1 VSSEATPTAREPLV
15 NKGFPEPYLLIA
27 GAVTVLAVAFAVRHP
42 WSADFGVHAA
52 TVERLRENLTHPG
65 NPLVAA
71 DGPSP
76 YYSPYPLMLALLAR
90 LTGLSAVTL
99 LAIAGPLVIV
109 LLLWGLRAFVRTLSD
124 RPLAPVLA
132 LVFLLVLWGLQPRV
146 WSGFFSLWALPFVA
160 AFPSTLALA
169 LTLLLWAGLT
179 RDPGRWRWIGLGV
192 LAALV
197 VLIHPFTAV
206 MAGLGALALVAG
218 RARRL
223 SRGGWLR
230 LAGAVGVAALAVAV
244 WPYYPFTALLPAS
257 QALDSIHRPLYD
269 RPWLF
274 FGLLV
279 LTLPALWVRWRRD
292 RLDPLVLLFAGA
304 AVLVALGWVTGRY
317 ALGRLWPAVALAGQ
331 LALAVEL
338 ARARRWLPVAAVAC
352 AVGLVVQGSNL
363 LYLVPVPPKVHTAT
377 HMYVDWP
384 TYSWIARYTR
394 PGDVLLTS
402 DFYAVRSVG
411 AYGLY
416 TVAPAWPDPFLP
428 DEAQRRSDLL
438 VMLRG
443 STDAVTRAALFR
455 RYHVRWVLAMPN
467 RWYPVDGR
475 PLVATGPGGERL
487 YEVREPL

>member
-1 VSSEATPTAREPLV
+1 V
-15 NKGFPEPYLLIA
+15 
-27 GAVTVLAVAFAVRHP
+27 
-42 WSADFGVHAA
+42 
-52 TVERLRENLTHPG
+52 
-65 NPLVAA
+65 
-71 DGPSP
+71 
-76 YYSPYPLMLALLAR
+76 LAR
-90 LTGLSAVTL
+90 LTGLSAVTV
-99 LAIAGPLVIV
+99 LAIAGPLVVV
-109 LLLWGLRAFVRTLSD
+109 LLLWALRAFVRTLSD
-124 RPLAPVLA
+124 RPLAPVLS

-169 LTLLLWAGLT
+169 LTLLLWAGLS
-179 RDPGRWRWIGLGV
+179 RGPARWWGWAGLGV

-218 RARRL
+218 RARQL
-223 SRGGWLR
+223 SWGG
-230 LAGAVGVAALAVAV
+230 LALAVGVAALGVAV

-257 QALDSIHRPLYD
+257 HALDTIHRPLYD

-279 LTLPALWVRWRRD
+279 LALPALWVRWRRD
-292 RLDPLVLLFAGA
+292 RLDPLALLFVGA
-304 AVLVALGWVTGRY
+304 VLLVALGWVTGRY

-331 LALAVEL
+331 LALAVEV
-338 ARARRWLPVAAVAC
+338 RTRRWLTVVAVAC

-363 LYLVPVPPKVHTAT
+363 LYLAPVPPRVRTAT
-377 HMYVDWP
+377 HMYVEWP
-384 TYSWIARYTR
+384 TYSWLARYTR
-394 PGDVLLTS
+394 PGDVVLTS
-402 DFYAVRSVG
+402 DFYAVRDVG

-428 DEAQRRSDLL
+428 DEAQRRDDLL

-443 STDAVTRAALFR
+443 STDPATRVALLR
-455 RYHVRWVLAMPN
+455 RYHVRWILAMPN

-475 PLVATGPGGERL
+475 PLVATGPGGEHL